1 MLREDWLDKS
11 VYVVDDDVL
20 VLDLLCSKLGLAGY
34 RAQGFSDP
42 SAFLAAAPGLSPGC
56 VILDL
61 DMPGVDGLQVQESL
75 SGMGLDLP
83 IIFYS
88 GRGSVKHAVH
98 GMRAGAADF
107 LQKGSSM
114 EPLLRALKGAFGKLE
129 LS

>member
-1 MLREDWLDKS
+1 MDRS

-20 VLDLLCSKLGLAGY
+20 VLDLLCSKLNEAGY

-42 SAFLAAAPGLSPGC
+42 SAFLAAAPDLPPGC

-75 SGMGLDLP
+75 SRMDLDLP

-88 GRGSVKHAVH
+88 GRGSVKHAVD
-98 GMRAGAADF
+98 GMRAGATDF

-114 EPLLRALKGAFGKLE
+114 EPLLRALKNAFGK
-129 LS
+129 SSQA